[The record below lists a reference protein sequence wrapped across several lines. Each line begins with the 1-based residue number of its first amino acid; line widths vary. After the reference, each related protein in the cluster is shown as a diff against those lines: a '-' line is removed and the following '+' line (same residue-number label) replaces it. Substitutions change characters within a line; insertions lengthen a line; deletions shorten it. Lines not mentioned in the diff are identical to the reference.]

1 MKVGFIPQNA
11 FVNHFP
17 DDPKFQAAHEKT
29 IP

>member
-1 MKVGFIPQNA
+1 MKARFIPQNT

-17 DDPKFQAAHEKT
+17 YDPKFQAAHEKT